1 MLDTN
6 TVSHLLRAH
15 PVVTRQV
22 TTVPMASLCISAIT
36 RGELLFG
43 VAKRPEAKRLHAAV
57 HEFLLRVDTM
67 GWDAEVAT
75 RYGAIRADLSSRG
88 KVLAPLD
95 LLIAGH
101 ALSLGAVLVSND
113 QAFGMVPGLVVED
126 WSVDQ
131 IS

>member
-22 TTVPMASLCISAIT
+22 TTVPMASLCISSIT
-36 RGELLFG
+36 RGALLFG
-43 VAKRPEAKRLHAAV
+43 AAKRPEAKRLHAAV

-67 GWDAEVAT
+67 AWDAEVAT
-75 RYGAIRADLSSRG
+75 RYGGIRADLSSRG